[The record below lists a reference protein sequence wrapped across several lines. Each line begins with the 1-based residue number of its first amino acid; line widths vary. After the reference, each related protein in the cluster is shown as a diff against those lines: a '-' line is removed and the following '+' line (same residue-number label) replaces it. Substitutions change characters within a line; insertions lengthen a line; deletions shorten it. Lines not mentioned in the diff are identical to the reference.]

1 MGKLT
6 ELFNQFKSVEKI
18 LFVVYT
24 IYVILFIILISV
36 TSTGYIK
43 SWYWLLLP
51 GILTILTI
59 ITDLVIR
66 GNNYTST
73 TRVI

>member
-6 ELFNQFKSVEKI
+6 EIFNQFKSVEKF

-36 TSTGYIK
+36 TATGYIK

-51 GILTILTI
+51 GILTIITI

-66 GNNYTST
+66 GNNYTSRA
-73 TRVI
+73 RVI